1 MSATRQNIID
11 GILHERER
19 HFNMPNSEWDV
30 KNSPNDWIA
39 IAAAYLTSASTRKH
53 TTPLASDFEED
64 MTKAAA
70 VILAA
75 LENIQNMRNSGNLR

>member
-1 MSATRQNIID
+1 MSARRQEIVESV
-11 GILHERER
+11 LRERER

-53 TTPLASDFEED
+53 TTPLVSDFED
-64 MTKAAA
+64 DLVKAAA

-75 LENIQNMRNSGNLR
+75 LENIQSMRSSGTLR

>member
-1 MSATRQNIID
+1 MSARRQEIVANV
-11 GILHERER
+11 LEERER

-30 KNSPNDWIA
+30 RNSPNDWIA

-53 TTPLASDFEED
+53 TTPLADDFEGD
-64 MTKAAA
+64 MIKAAA

-75 LENIQNMRNSGNLR
+75 LENIQSMRSSGTLR